1 MKRAGKA
8 KLPPHVLAAVE
19 EKARLRRID
28 ERAHFWSEVESARTG
43 VGGARS
49 HGRCLPDAE
58 EDLFPGSF
66 EDVEDADAS
75 EASAASSRAGARR
88 AEIEAAYDD
97 IPVKTVD
104 PLGEPQPQGGAEIRD
119 ERDAVDYDP
128 VSTGPRFPT
137 PPPFPVGPRGV
148 DALAARLAAVADGG
162 ADREPSAAAEALKR
176 TISRRLGFAT
186 LTPIQRHAVPLALA
200 GRDLVCSAATG
211 SGKTFAYLAPA
222 IATAIANET
231 THDEIVKRFH
241 ETRKAETSAE
251 RGDGAI
257 GEEEENAYEKK
268 NASASRGGY
277 GRRRRASSVDEPDSD
292 EPEPEPEP
300 EFSAESLSP
309 RVSNGSTTVHG
320 SVDDDSFA
328 NEQNAG
334 TNETS
339 GLSGCSESDDD
350 PMNRDRLTPARP
362 RVLVLVPTRELAAQV
377 ALEARRLLFG
387 TGRTVALLHGGQSVK
402 PQLEQLA
409 FAPTVV
415 VSTPGRLLTC
425 AADEGYVSL
434 AEVKTLILDEAD
446 QMVDMGFAPQV
457 AEICRGE
464 ACGVPPPAPLVS
476 GSAVGTGEKRE
487 ESARIRD
494 FRVGRQ
500 TLLFSATFP
509 PAVRRLALDIA
520 VGGPG
525 SGAPPPARVAVG
537 RVGSTVAGIEQSLVL
552 CASNLREKKFPALVE
567 ALARMATAET
577 SETEE
582 IGGEIAGAS
591 GDRVLVFCAGKS
603 TAKWVRAELTKL
615 LDADTLM
622 ARARGVPV
630 PRTFAAEELHGDCS
644 QGARS
649 RALDAFASGACRV
662 LVATDVASRGLDLPA
677 VTAVINF
684 DLPTDGRDFDA
695 YVHRIGRTGRAGRKG
710 LALSL
715 YHPGF
720 NKYEGNG
727 PIYQPLLELMRETGQ
742 DVPDWFARSP
752 DASGNPRAFGDRG
765 GGGARGTGARA
776 EGSFGGVPMGG
787 GRTGGGPRRGRRAF

>member
-75 EASAASSRAGARR
+75 EASAASSRAGVRR

-104 PLGEPQPQGGAEIRD
+104 PLGEPQGGAEIRD

-128 VSTGPRFPT
+128 VSTGSRFPT

-186 LTPIQRHAVPLALA
+186 LTPIQRHAIPLALA

-231 THDEIVKRFH
+231 THDSMERFH

-251 RGDGAI
+251 TRGAI
-257 GEEEENAYEKK
+257 GEEEENTYEKI

-292 EPEPEPEP
+292 EPEPE
-300 EFSAESLSP
+300 FSAETLPP

-328 NEQNAG
+328 NEVG
-334 TNETS
+334 TNKTS
-339 GLSGCSESDDD
+339 PLGCSESDDD

-409 FAPTVV
+409 FAPMVV

-476 GSAVGTGEKRE
+476 GSTVGTGEKRE
-487 ESARIRD
+487 ESAARD

-509 PAVRRLALDIA
+509 PRR
-520 VGGPG
+520 
-525 SGAPPPARVAVG
+525 AP
-537 RVGSTVAGIEQSLVL
+537 
-552 CASNLREKKFPALVE
+552 
-567 ALARMATAET
+567 
-577 SETEE
+577 
-582 IGGEIAGAS
+582 AGA
-591 GDRVLVFCAGKS
+591 GHRGGRPGIG
-603 TAKWVRAELTKL
+603 RA
-615 LDADTLM
+615 A
-622 ARARGVPV
+622 ARARRGR
-630 PRTFAAEELHGDCS
+630 PRREHRRRHRAEP
-644 QGARS
+644 
-649 RALDAFASGACRV
+649 RALREQ
-662 LVATDVASRGLDLPA
+662 PA
-677 VTAVINF
+677 
-684 DLPTDGRDFDA
+684 G
-695 YVHRIGRTGRAGRKG
+695 
-710 LALSL
+710 
-715 YHPGF
+715 
-720 NKYEGNG
+720 E
-727 PIYQPLLELMRETGQ
+727 E
-742 DVPDWFARSP
+742 VPHAR
-752 DASGNPRAFGDRG
+752 
-765 GGGARGTGARA
+765 GGARADGD
-776 EGSFGGVPMGG
+776 GGDERDGNWG
-787 GRTGGGPRRGRRAF
+787 NRGER

>member
-97 IPVKTVD
+97 IPVKIVD
-104 PLGEPQPQGGAEIRD
+104 PLGEEGGAEIRD

-128 VSTGPRFPT
+128 VSTGSRFPT

-162 ADREPSAAAEALKR
+162 ADPSSAAAEALKR
-176 TISRRLGFAT
+176 TIAFRLGFAT

-222 IATAIANET
+222 IATAIANEA
-231 THDEIVKRFH
+231 THDSTKR
-241 ETRKAETSAE
+241 ETSAETAETSAE
-251 RGDGAI
+251 TRGAI
-257 GEEEENAYEKK
+257 GEEEEKKK
-268 NASASRGGY
+268 NASATRGGY
-277 GRRRRASSVDEPDSD
+277 GRRRRATDDTLFFSVDEPEPASD
-292 EPEPEPEP
+292 EPRPEPEPRG
-300 EFSAESLSP
+300 AESLLSC
-309 RVSNGSTTVHG
+309 SNATVVHG

-328 NEQNAG
+328 NEVG
-334 TNETS
+334 TNKTS
-339 GLSGCSESDDD
+339 PLGCSESDDD

-409 FAPTVV
+409 FAPMVV

-476 GSAVGTGEKRE
+476 GSTVGTGKKRE
-487 ESARIRD
+487 ESAARD

-552 CASNLREKKFPALVE
+552 CASNLREKKFPLLVE

-577 SETEE
+577 SETE
-582 IGGEIAGAS
+582 IGEIAAS

-752 DASGNPRAFGDRG
+752 DASGNPRAFGDRTDG
-765 GGGARGTGARA
+765 RRTGRSR
-776 EGSFGGVPMGG
+776 GSFGGVPMGG
-787 GRTGGGPRRGRRAF
+787 RSARRY

>member
-1 MKRAGKA
+1 M
-8 KLPPHVLAAVE
+8 
-19 EKARLRRID
+19 
-28 ERAHFWSEVESARTG
+28 
-43 VGGARS
+43 
-49 HGRCLPDAE
+49 
-58 EDLFPGSF
+58 
-66 EDVEDADAS
+66 
-75 EASAASSRAGARR
+75 
-88 AEIEAAYDD
+88 
-97 IPVKTVD
+97 
-104 PLGEPQPQGGAEIRD
+104 
-119 ERDAVDYDP
+119 
-128 VSTGPRFPT
+128 
-137 PPPFPVGPRGV
+137 
-148 DALAARLAAVADGG
+148 
-162 ADREPSAAAEALKR
+162 
-176 TISRRLGFAT
+176 
-186 LTPIQRHAVPLALA
+186 
-200 GRDLVCSAATG
+200 CS
-211 SGKTFAYLAPA
+211 
-222 IATAIANET
+222 
-231 THDEIVKRFH
+231 
-241 ETRKAETSAE
+241 
-251 RGDGAI
+251 
-257 GEEEENAYEKK
+257 
-268 NASASRGGY
+268 
-277 GRRRRASSVDEPDSD
+277 
-292 EPEPEPEP
+292 
-300 EFSAESLSP
+300 
-309 RVSNGSTTVHG
+309 
-320 SVDDDSFA
+320 
-328 NEQNAG
+328 
-334 TNETS
+334 
-339 GLSGCSESDDD
+339 SESDDD
-350 PMNRDRLTPARP
+350 DPYRDRLTPARP
-362 RVLVLVPTRELAAQV
+362 RILVLVPTRELAAQV

-409 FAPTVV
+409 FAPMVV

-434 AEVKTLILDEAD
+434 EEVKTLILDEAD

-464 ACGVPPPAPLVS
+464 ACGVPPPRASRV
-476 GSAVGTGEKRE
+476 
-487 ESARIRD
+487 SARVVRRRRRARLSRRSPD
-494 FRVGRQ
+494 ASVQRH
-500 TLLFSATFP
+500 LP

-525 SGAPPPARVAVG
+525 SGAPPPARVSVG

-552 CASNLREKKFPALVE
+552 CASNLREKKFPLLVE
-567 ALARMATAET
+567 ALARMATAEKKG
-577 SETEE
+577 ETE
-582 IGGEIAGAS
+582 IAAVKNVAAS
-591 GDRVLVFCAGKS
+591 DDRVLVFCAGKS

-765 GGGARGTGARA
+765 GRSSRHRR
-776 EGSFGGVPMGG
+776 ESGGVVRGRAHGG
-787 GRTGGGPRRGRRAF
+787 WENRGGPRRGRRAF